1 MATPSPENAKKSIW
15 NHLLEL
21 DNNIIGL
28 FICAFAAYDWMAF
41 YDGFDQLTLY
51 YSQRLYALPSLSILN
66 ILSSAV
72 YLTFAGIILL
82 SLKPPRSKYRSILP
96 NIIALAA
103 GFGVYVFVW
112 LPSGSLL
119 GVSIYVALT
128 LIVLGTTIVITSLV
142 FLRQAFSVTPQARF
156 LVTAGPY
163 SVIRH
168 PMYLGNIIS
177 LFGLALLIDSPVAIA
192 LFFVCSGLQVWR
204 ALYEERLLLANIDGY
219 AEYRNRVGRFLPK
232 LKPARVAPALV
243 LVLTALSLFASG
255 NTSTRQAS
263 AAAIGQAC
271 AHHGNSA
278 KDCMVAPSLN
288 ATRRYHLRFADSAAD
303 ALVKKCRSWYNKAT
317 SGEWF
322 NQKEADDLFK
332 ADEML
337 ADSRPKG
344 CEQFYELVE
353 ACGGIIVPWLA
364 KEITDSKFLRGIET
378 TNGCVS
384 MAGLDNICEAL
395 NALAKKG
402 VVLSESRRSLYV
414 DCATADLRRRRV
426 QFIRP
431 AI

>member
-1 MATPSPENAKKSIW
+1 M
-15 NHLLEL
+15 
-21 DNNIIGL
+21 
-28 FICAFAAYDWMAF
+28 
-41 YDGFDQLTLY
+41 
-51 YSQRLYALPSLSILN
+51 N

-82 SLKPPRSKYRSILP
+82 IPQ
-96 NIIALAA
+96 AA
-103 GFGVYVFVW
+103 AIQIPKHSAEYNR
-112 LPSGSLL
+112 PSGGFWRVRIRLAPEREFVGCEHLCCSHSDRLRDHDCNHL
-119 GVSIYVALT
+119 SGVS
-128 LIVLGTTIVITSLV
+128 
-142 FLRQAFSVTPQARF
+142 RQAFSVTPQARF

-219 AEYRNRVGRFLPK
+219 AEYRTELVDLPK

-364 KEITDSKFLRGIET
+364 KEISDSKFLRGIET

-414 DCATADLRRRRV
+414 DCATADLRRNGT
-426 QFIRP
+426 QP
-431 AI
+431 ARLEAWLASTGL